1 MHQANKP
8 KASEPCNVACCS
20 FGVALWQGGQCQNGW
35 KFPETIALFF
45 HCVSPSLSLL
55 GAQFGKMFCENLK
68 CEGTESRSGKDVKE
82 FLDKIQVLNFG
93 NTNMLS
99 PTEFLRSGR
108 KIYAQ
113 AELSAVYSHFLEFH
127 NSPRI
132 FIILNLLKILNGI
145 LHCRSWPNCSL
156 KGQIVNSLPFVGQ
169 ILNFAVTAPKQP

>member
-1 MHQANKP
+1 MWDAVP
-8 KASEPCNVACCS
+8 LELPCGRGSVSE
-20 FGVALWQGGQCQNGW
+20 NGW

-45 HCVSPSLSLL
+45 HCVSLSISLL
-55 GAQFGKMFCENLK
+55 GAQCGKMSCENLK
-68 CEGTESRSGKDVKE
+68 CEGAESGSGKDVKE

-113 AELSAVYSHFLEFH
+113 AECPKLIAVYSHFLEFH
-127 NSPRI
+127 NSPKV